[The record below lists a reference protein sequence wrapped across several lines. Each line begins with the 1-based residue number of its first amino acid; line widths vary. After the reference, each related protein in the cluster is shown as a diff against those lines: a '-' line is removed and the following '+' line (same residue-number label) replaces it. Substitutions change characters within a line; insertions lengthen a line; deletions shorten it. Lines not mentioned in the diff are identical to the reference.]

1 MVSPST
7 ESSQKVRTSIQ
18 QSPEAFGK
26 SVMGCLELSLG
37 AHFAAGGAGAEQI
50 SGVAAI
56 ESGVFVQERLRL
68 SAWAV
73 CVFHVYMSSLN
84 SESIRIW
91 GDVTVGCLLSFAE
104 ARPAL
109 KLRESMGFP
118 WCP

>member
-1 MVSPST
+1 M
-7 ESSQKVRTSIQ
+7 
-18 QSPEAFGK
+18 
-26 SVMGCLELSLG
+26 G
-37 AHFAAGGAGAEQI
+37 AHFAAGSAGTEQI

-84 SESIRIW
+84 SESMRIW

-109 KLRESMGFP
+109 KLRESMGFS